1 MNGKHLVLD
10 TNVVLYLLSGSD
22 IKEKLK
28 TKTLFISVI
37 TELELLSFPLIKEK
51 EEAGISLFLTKV
63 NIVDLLPDIKTKSI
77 LLRRKY
83 RLSLPDAIICATAWH
98 FKIDFVTNDKKLFK
112 INEINSI
119 ELKSL

>member
-1 MNGKHLVLD
+1 MNGKMVVLD
-10 TNVVLYLLSGSD
+10 TNVILYLLSGSD

-28 TKTLFISVI
+28 SKTLFISVI
-37 TELELLSFPLIKEK
+37 TELELLSYPLIKEK
-51 EEAGISLFLTKV
+51 EEKGISLFLTKV
-63 NIVDLLPDIKTKSI
+63 NIVDLIPDIKTKSI

-98 FKIDFVTNDKKLFK
+98 FDIGFVTNDKKLFK

-119 ELKSL
+119 ELISL

>member
-1 MNGKHLVLD
+1 MNGKLLVLD
-10 TNVVLYLLSGSD
+10 TNVVLYLLSGSE

-28 TKTLFISVI
+28 SKTLFISVI
-37 TELELLSFPLIKEK
+37 TELELLSFPLIKKQEEK
-51 EEAGISLFLTKV
+51 GISYFLSKV

-98 FKIDFVTNDKKLFK
+98 FKTDFVTNDKKLFK
-112 INEINSI
+112 ITEINSI

>member
-1 MNGKHLVLD
+1 MNGKLLVLD
-10 TNVVLYLLSGSD
+10 TNIVLYLLSGSD

-28 TKTLFISVI
+28 SKTLFISVI
-37 TELELLSFPLIKEK
+37 TELELLSFPLIKKQEEK
-51 EEAGISLFLTKV
+51 GISYFLTKV

>member
-10 TNVVLYLLSGSD
+10 TNIVLYLLSGSD
-22 IKEKLK
+22 IKEKLIS
-28 TKTLFISVI
+28 KTLFISVI
-37 TELELLSFPLIKEK
+37 TELELLSFPLIKKQEEK
-51 EEAGISLFLTKV
+51 GISYFLSKV

-77 LLRRKY
+77 LLKRKY

-98 FKIDFVTNDKKLFK
+98 FDIDFVTNDKKLFK

-119 ELKSL
+119 DLLSL